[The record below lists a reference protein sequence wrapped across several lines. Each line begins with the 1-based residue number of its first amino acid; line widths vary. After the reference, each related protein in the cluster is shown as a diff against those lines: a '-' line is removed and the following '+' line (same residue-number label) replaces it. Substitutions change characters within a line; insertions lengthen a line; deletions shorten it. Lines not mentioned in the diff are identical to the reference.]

1 MNTEE
6 DIKQKKLMR
15 KSRNK
20 KIRLYAFLFFLFCYI
35 WARIEYNNIKIKHI
49 VLESSDIP
57 KEFDGKKVVFIA
69 DFQMDTRFNYNRKA
83 VMNAI
88 NKVNKIDK
96 DIILLGGDYKVWS
109 DKIPLFYEDLK
120 KLNKPK
126 FGVYAILGNHDY
138 DETGDENKK
147 EYSSDNYYN
156 SANNPNIQ
164 NLKSLGFNVL
174 LNENKE
180 IKINNDK
187 IYIAG
192 THDYYSGL
200 ADSTQALN
208 GIKKEDFT
216 LLMTHNPQYYV
227 QGVPESDISR
237 VDLALSGHTHAGQIT
252 LFGLFG
258 ISPMSMKYWIP
269 YRYGMKNVKGGK
281 LYITSGLGGS
291 AFEQY
296 IRFFAQPEIVV
307 IELKK
312 I

>member
-1 MNTEE
+1 MSDEGNTEKTKRE
-6 DIKQKKLMR
+6 
-15 KSRNK
+15 
-20 KIRLYAFLFFLFCYI
+20 
-35 WARIEYNNIKIKHI
+35 
-49 VLESSDIP
+49 
-57 KEFDGKKVVFIA
+57 
-69 DFQMDTRFNYNRKA
+69 
-83 VMNAI
+83 
-88 NKVNKIDK
+88 
-96 DIILLGGDYKVWS
+96 
-109 DKIPLFYEDLK
+109 
-120 KLNKPK
+120 
-126 FGVYAILGNHDY
+126 
-138 DETGDENKK
+138 
-147 EYSSDNYYN
+147 
-156 SANNPNIQ
+156 
-164 NLKSLGFNVL
+164 
-174 LNENKE
+174 
-180 IKINNDK
+180 
-187 IYIAG
+187 
-192 THDYYSGL
+192 
-200 ADSTQALN
+200 ALN